1 MEGVGGGG
9 HCSRESFLLK
19 YFLQR
24 GVIIWVKRLIEGRLF
39 NENLYIWLTHDLHH
53 VSVYFIIIV
62 TVHLFLIELY
72 SNRQKQKSLQWF
84 PVYSHI
90 WNERSW
96 EIL

>member
-9 HCSRESFLLK
+9 ALFEKVLFIKIFPSKGGDYLSEAINW
-19 YFLQR
+19 
-24 GVIIWVKRLIEGRLF
+24 GTAIIQWKSI
-39 NENLYIWLTHDLHH
+39 YYWLTHDLHH
-53 VSVYFIIIV
+53 VIVYFIIIV

-72 SNRQKQKSLQWF
+72 SNKQKQKSLRWF

-96 EIL
+96 